1 MEYITK
7 RRKAADE
14 AAETTSSARRT
25 LLGSAAGTATGAPLR
40 SVDPVFQIASCF
52 TERFDALGKQNAAK
66 MSEVTEKRTD
76 DCEEC
81 RNITKQPG
89 AEELRKQHDSPEYVH
104 SASELRDGNFTD
116 RFSEYAFRG
125 GKLAASVMAGQG
137 KQMFTVCLARAIGKP
152 MPFGER
158 QKKLLGESRIRMPV
172 PNMSSDV
179 TFNRDVSSVV
189 GIVTDTM
196 RGSTR
201 ILDLFRSL
209 VEDSGQCVCD
219 PLEMRRIG
227 TLRQTISGYWIRAEE
242 PYGNE
247 NVNYPS
253 LCMLQ
258 MNAVDIMQQVSV
270 SGERSSV
277 RAGIRNQTVQL
288 LNTPVTD
295 CALWVSELSETPL
308 SELQELYRA
317 ERENVRTVSGDD
329 GLPAEWWVRWQRV
342 ESLASCG
349 PEDRCYELDC
359 TTGRITFGDGVN
371 GRIPAYSAE
380 IQVSAD
386 YSWGGGIS
394 GNLPAGAI
402 DGLMTGIPFVESM
415 TNIIP
420 TCGGTN
426 AQSLDAIRRIG
437 AQRIRHGGRAVTLRD
452 HEGLIAEE
460 FAEVGEVRCFSGID
474 RRGTAQAGC
483 ITAVVKP
490 TQMGS
495 TAYALSLCRRIEN
508 FLLERECCEP
518 ISGGR
523 LAVIPARLIK
533 VSAEI
538 SIVVKDIEKAAQTE
552 RDVISAV
559 SRLTDTAAS
568 HIGVVPCENDIYAAV
583 RGVANVA
590 YAARVLL
597 TGEYFSD
604 GISLAI
610 PLDRKPEYPFFLPVT
625 GTHTVRIDGVS
636 GM

>member
-227 TLRQTISGYWIRAEE
+227 TLRQTM
-242 PYGNE
+242 PF
-247 NVNYPS
+247 
-253 LCMLQ
+253 
-258 MNAVDIMQQVSV
+258 
-270 SGERSSV
+270 
-277 RAGIRNQTVQL
+277 
-288 LNTPVTD
+288 
-295 CALWVSELSETPL
+295 
-308 SELQELYRA
+308 
-317 ERENVRTVSGDD
+317 
-329 GLPAEWWVRWQRV
+329 
-342 ESLASCG
+342 
-349 PEDRCYELDC
+349 LD
-359 TTGRITFGDGVN
+359 
-371 GRIPAYSAE
+371 
-380 IQVSAD
+380 
-386 YSWGGGIS
+386 
-394 GNLPAGAI
+394 
-402 DGLMTGIPFVESM
+402 
-415 TNIIP
+415 
-420 TCGGTN
+420 
-426 AQSLDAIRRIG
+426 
-437 AQRIRHGGRAVTLRD
+437 
-452 HEGLIAEE
+452 
-460 FAEVGEVRCFSGID
+460 
-474 RRGTAQAGC
+474 
-483 ITAVVKP
+483 
-490 TQMGS
+490 
-495 TAYALSLCRRIEN
+495 
-508 FLLERECCEP
+508 
-518 ISGGR
+518 
-523 LAVIPARLIK
+523 
-533 VSAEI
+533 
-538 SIVVKDIEKAAQTE
+538 TE
-552 RDVISAV
+552 RDKALMAQYRNRIRELEGESSPDSAAIAKFLRSALAKQGAVLQRKIQQQREFLTVLNRISSNVAEAEKLFSSDGFAESAAEEV
-559 SRLTDTAAS
+559 SVLSQDDPPEDGRGDSLAESVA
-568 HIGVVPCENDIYAAV
+568 AAV
-583 RGVANVA
+583 ADFFSGLRGEENPGTDALSGA
-590 YAARVLL
+590 DGEAGKG
-597 TGEYFSD
+597 TGEKTGGNPD
-604 GISLAI
+604 G
-610 PLDRKPEYPFFLPVT
+610 
-625 GTHTVRIDGVS
+625 S
-636 GM
+636 GGS

>member
-179 TFNRDVSSVV
+179 TFNRDVSSAV

-209 VEDSGQCVCD
+209 VEDSGQCVSD

-227 TLRQTISGYWIRAEE
+227 TLRQTM
-242 PYGNE
+242 PF
-247 NVNYPS
+247 
-253 LCMLQ
+253 
-258 MNAVDIMQQVSV
+258 
-270 SGERSSV
+270 
-277 RAGIRNQTVQL
+277 
-288 LNTPVTD
+288 
-295 CALWVSELSETPL
+295 
-308 SELQELYRA
+308 
-317 ERENVRTVSGDD
+317 
-329 GLPAEWWVRWQRV
+329 
-342 ESLASCG
+342 
-349 PEDRCYELDC
+349 LD
-359 TTGRITFGDGVN
+359 
-371 GRIPAYSAE
+371 
-380 IQVSAD
+380 
-386 YSWGGGIS
+386 
-394 GNLPAGAI
+394 
-402 DGLMTGIPFVESM
+402 
-415 TNIIP
+415 
-420 TCGGTN
+420 
-426 AQSLDAIRRIG
+426 
-437 AQRIRHGGRAVTLRD
+437 
-452 HEGLIAEE
+452 
-460 FAEVGEVRCFSGID
+460 
-474 RRGTAQAGC
+474 
-483 ITAVVKP
+483 
-490 TQMGS
+490 
-495 TAYALSLCRRIEN
+495 
-508 FLLERECCEP
+508 
-518 ISGGR
+518 
-523 LAVIPARLIK
+523 
-533 VSAEI
+533 
-538 SIVVKDIEKAAQTE
+538 TE
-552 RDVISAV
+552 RDKALMAQYRNRIRELEGESSPDSAATAKFLHSALSKQSAV
-559 SRLTDTAAS
+559 LQRKIQQQREFLTVLNRISSNVAEAEKLFSSDGFAESAAEEVS
-568 HIGVVPCENDIYAAV
+568 VLSQDDPPEDGRGDSLAESVAAAV
-583 RGVANVA
+583 ADFFSGLRGEENPGTDALSGA
-590 YAARVLL
+590 DGEAGKG
-597 TGEYFSD
+597 TGEKTGGNPD
-604 GISLAI
+604 G
-610 PLDRKPEYPFFLPVT
+610 
-625 GTHTVRIDGVS
+625 S
-636 GM
+636 GGS

>member
-179 TFNRDVSSVV
+179 TFNRDVSSAV

-201 ILDLFRSL
+201 IHDLFRSL

-227 TLRQTISGYWIRAEE
+227 TLRQTM
-242 PYGNE
+242 PF
-247 NVNYPS
+247 
-253 LCMLQ
+253 
-258 MNAVDIMQQVSV
+258 
-270 SGERSSV
+270 
-277 RAGIRNQTVQL
+277 
-288 LNTPVTD
+288 
-295 CALWVSELSETPL
+295 
-308 SELQELYRA
+308 
-317 ERENVRTVSGDD
+317 
-329 GLPAEWWVRWQRV
+329 
-342 ESLASCG
+342 
-349 PEDRCYELDC
+349 LD
-359 TTGRITFGDGVN
+359 
-371 GRIPAYSAE
+371 
-380 IQVSAD
+380 
-386 YSWGGGIS
+386 
-394 GNLPAGAI
+394 
-402 DGLMTGIPFVESM
+402 
-415 TNIIP
+415 
-420 TCGGTN
+420 
-426 AQSLDAIRRIG
+426 
-437 AQRIRHGGRAVTLRD
+437 
-452 HEGLIAEE
+452 
-460 FAEVGEVRCFSGID
+460 
-474 RRGTAQAGC
+474 
-483 ITAVVKP
+483 
-490 TQMGS
+490 
-495 TAYALSLCRRIEN
+495 
-508 FLLERECCEP
+508 
-518 ISGGR
+518 
-523 LAVIPARLIK
+523 
-533 VSAEI
+533 
-538 SIVVKDIEKAAQTE
+538 TE
-552 RDVISAV
+552 RDKALMAQYRNRIRELEGESSPDSAAIAKFLRSALAKQGAV
-559 SRLTDTAAS
+559 LQRKIQQSGLRGCSEGRCNMHNGFRAA
-568 HIGVVPCENDIYAAV
+568 A
-583 RGVANVA
+583 
-590 YAARVLL
+590 
-597 TGEYFSD
+597 
-604 GISLAI
+604 
-610 PLDRKPEYPFFLPVT
+610 
-625 GTHTVRIDGVS
+625 
-636 GM
+636 

>member
-189 GIVTDTM
+189 GIVTDTL

-227 TLRQTISGYWIRAEE
+227 TLRQT
-242 PYGNE
+242 
-247 NVNYPS
+247 
-253 LCMLQ
+253 
-258 MNAVDIMQQVSV
+258 
-270 SGERSSV
+270 
-277 RAGIRNQTVQL
+277 
-288 LNTPVTD
+288 
-295 CALWVSELSETPL
+295 
-308 SELQELYRA
+308 
-317 ERENVRTVSGDD
+317 
-329 GLPAEWWVRWQRV
+329 LPF
-342 ESLASCG
+342 
-349 PEDRCYELDC
+349 LD
-359 TTGRITFGDGVN
+359 
-371 GRIPAYSAE
+371 
-380 IQVSAD
+380 
-386 YSWGGGIS
+386 
-394 GNLPAGAI
+394 
-402 DGLMTGIPFVESM
+402 
-415 TNIIP
+415 
-420 TCGGTN
+420 
-426 AQSLDAIRRIG
+426 
-437 AQRIRHGGRAVTLRD
+437 
-452 HEGLIAEE
+452 
-460 FAEVGEVRCFSGID
+460 
-474 RRGTAQAGC
+474 
-483 ITAVVKP
+483 
-490 TQMGS
+490 
-495 TAYALSLCRRIEN
+495 
-508 FLLERECCEP
+508 
-518 ISGGR
+518 
-523 LAVIPARLIK
+523 
-533 VSAEI
+533 
-538 SIVVKDIEKAAQTE
+538 TE
-552 RDVISAV
+552 RDKALMAQYRNRIRELEGESSPDSAAIAKFLRSALAKQGAVLQRKIQQQREFLTVLNRISSNVAEAEKLFSSDGFAESAAEEV
-559 SRLTDTAAS
+559 SVLSQDDPPEDGRGDSLAESVA
-568 HIGVVPCENDIYAAV
+568 AAV
-583 RGVANVA
+583 ADFFSGLRGEENPGTDALSGA
-590 YAARVLL
+590 DGEAGTG
-597 TGEYFSD
+597 TGEKTGGNPD
-604 GISLAI
+604 G
-610 PLDRKPEYPFFLPVT
+610 
-625 GTHTVRIDGVS
+625 S
-636 GM
+636 GGS